1 MIQNTPRPKGRLTR
15 TTVLAIVAGCGLLA
29 LALLRWDPLGPQ
41 SMICRH
47 RDDPTGQIDFRVDVG
62 RGDDRVRFA
71 DGQTLPVTTSRDQIT
86 FLEKESNN
94 FHLSDNDGDE
104 VAMGHAPTSQQLP
117 GIAALKPPMVLHPD
131 QHHDVEHHT
140 TIDRR
145 TLTFQENAMQKGG
158 GRGALM
164 MDGRCRLVAAG

>member
-1 MIQNTPRPKGRLTR
+1 MPKPPGPKGLLTR
-15 TTVLAIVAGCGLLA
+15 TSALAVLAGCGLLG
-29 LALLRWDPLGPQ
+29 LALSRWDPLGPQ

-71 DGQTLPVTTSRDQIT
+71 DGQTLPVKSSRDRIT

-104 VAMGHAPTSQQLP
+104 VAMGHAPTGQPLP
-117 GIAALKPPMVLHPD
+117 GLAALKPPTVLHPD

>member
-1 MIQNTPRPKGRLTR
+1 MRQSQVTNAGLTKFF
-15 TTVLAIVAGCGLLA
+15 VLAIIGGLGVLVLA
-29 LALLRWDPLGPQ
+29 LSRWDTIGPQ

-62 RGDDRVRFA
+62 QGDDRVRFA
-71 DGQTLPVTTSRDQIT
+71 DGQTLPVKTSRDQIT

-104 VAMGHAPTSQQLP
+104 VALGHAPTQEQLP
-117 GIAALKPPMVLHPD
+117 GIAAVKPPMVIHPD
-131 QHHDVEHHT
+131 HGHDVEHHT

-145 TLTFQENAMQKGG
+145 ALTFQENAMQKGG
-158 GRGALM
+158 GRGDLM
-164 MDGRCRLVAAG
+164 MDGRCRLIASS

>member
-1 MIQNTPRPKGRLTR
+1 MR
-15 TTVLAIVAGCGLLA
+15 TTQTTNPGLTKHLALASLGVVGLLA
-29 LALLRWDPLGPQ
+29 LAFSRWDSIGPQ

-62 RGDDRVRFA
+62 QGHDRVRFA
-71 DGQTLPVTTSRDQIT
+71 DGQTLPVKTSRDQIT

-104 VAMGHAPTSQQLP
+104 VAMGHAPTREQLP
-117 GIAALKPPMVLHPD
+117 GIAALKPQTVLHPD
-131 QHHDVEHHT
+131 QHHDMEHHT

-145 TLTFQENAMQKGG
+145 ALTFQENAMQKGG

-164 MDGRCRLVAAG
+164 MDGRCRIVTSA

>member
-1 MIQNTPRPKGRLTR
+1 MQHTPERKGRVNLTS
-15 TTVLAIVAGCGLLA
+15 VLAVVAGCGLLG
-29 LALLRWDPLGPQ
+29 LALSRWDPLGPQ

-71 DGQTLPVTTSRDQIT
+71 DGQTLPVKTSRDRIT

-104 VAMGHAPTSQQLP
+104 VAMGHAPTSQRLP
-117 GIAALKPPMVLHPD
+117 GIAAQKPPLVLHPD

-145 TLTFQENAMQKGG
+145 TLTFEETYQYSSARPRVRNTHGQIQSPWS
-158 GRGALM
+158 
-164 MDGRCRLVAAG
+164 D

>member
-1 MIQNTPRPKGRLTR
+1 MQKTPGPKGRLTR
-15 TTVLAIVAGCGLLA
+15 TSALAIVAGCGLLA
-29 LALLRWDPLGPQ
+29 LALSRWDPLGPQ

-71 DGQTLPVTTSRDQIT
+71 DGQTLSVQTSRDQIT

-94 FHLSDNDGDE
+94 FHLTDNDGDE
-104 VAMGHAPTSQQLP
+104 VALGHAPTSQPLP
-117 GIAALKPPMVLHPD
+117 GIAAVKPPMVLHPD
-131 QHHDVEHHT
+131 HGHDLEQHT

-145 TLTFQENAMQKGG
+145 ALTFQEHALGEG
-158 GRGALM
+158 GRLGDLM
-164 MDGRCRLVAAG
+164 MDGRCRALTTG

>member
-1 MIQNTPRPKGRLTR
+1 M
-15 TTVLAIVAGCGLLA
+15 A
-29 LALLRWDPLGPQ
+29 LAFSRWDSIGPQ
-41 SMICRH
+41 TMICRH
-47 RDDPTGQIDFRVDVG
+47 SDDPTGQIDFRVDVG
-62 RGDDRVRFA
+62 QGDDRVRFA
-71 DGQTLPVTTSRDQIT
+71 DGQTLPVTTSRGQIT

-117 GIAALKPPMVLHPD
+117 GIAALKPQTVLHPD

-145 TLTFQENAMQKGG
+145 ALTFQENAMQKGG
-158 GRGALM
+158 GRGALT
-164 MDGRCRLVAAG
+164 MDGRCRIVASA

>member
-1 MIQNTPRPKGRLTR
+1 MRKSKHTSPGLTK
-15 TTVLAIVAGCGLLA
+15 LLA
-29 LALLRWDPLGPQ
+29 LAITGGAGLFVLALSRWDSLGPQ

-62 RGDDRVRFA
+62 QGNDRVRFA

-104 VAMGHAPTSQQLP
+104 VAMGHAPTREPLP
-117 GIAALKPPMVLHPD
+117 GIAALKPQTVLHPD

-145 TLTFQENAMQKGG
+145 ALTFQENAMQKGG
-158 GRGALM
+158 GRGELM
-164 MDGRCRLVAAG
+164 MDGRCRLVASS

>member
-1 MIQNTPRPKGRLTR
+1 MRPSQVTNAGLTKL
-15 TTVLAIVAGCGLLA
+15 LALASIGGVGLLA
-29 LALLRWDPLGPQ
+29 LAFTRWDSIGPQ

-62 RGDDRVRFA
+62 RGNDRVRFA
-71 DGQTLPVTTSRDQIT
+71 DGQTLPVKTSRDQIT

-104 VAMGHAPTSQQLP
+104 VAMGHAPTQEQLP
-117 GIAALKPPMVLHPD
+117 GIAALKPQTVLHPD

-145 TLTFQENAMQKGG
+145 ALTFQENAMQKGG

-164 MDGRCRLVAAG
+164 MDGRCRIVASA

>member
-1 MIQNTPRPKGRLTR
+1 MRQHTPERKGRVNLTS
-15 TTVLAIVAGCGLLA
+15 VLAVVAGCGLLG
-29 LALLRWDPLGPQ
+29 LALSRWDPLGPQ

-47 RDDPTGQIDFRVDVG
+47 RDYPTGQIDFRVDVG
-62 RGDDRVRFA
+62 LGYDRVRFA
-71 DGQTLPVTTSRDQIT
+71 DGQTLPVKTSRDRIT

-104 VAMGHAPTSQQLP
+104 VAMGHAPTSQRLP
-117 GIAALKPPMVLHPD
+117 GIAAQKPPLVLHPD

-145 TLTFQENAMQKGG
+145 TLTFEENAMQKGG

>member
-1 MIQNTPRPKGRLTR
+1 MRKTQTTNPGLTKL
-15 TTVLAIVAGCGLLA
+15 LALAAIGCVGLLA
-29 LALLRWDPLGPQ
+29 LAFSRWDSIGPQ

-62 RGDDRVRFA
+62 QGDDRVRFA
-71 DGQTLPVTTSRDQIT
+71 DGQTLPVKTSRDQIT

-104 VAMGHAPTSQQLP
+104 IAMGHAPTLEQLP
-117 GIAALKPPMVLHPD
+117 GIAALKPQAVLHPD
-131 QHHDVEHHT
+131 QRHDVEHHT

-145 TLTFQENAMQKGG
+145 ALTFQENAMQKGG

-164 MDGRCRLVAAG
+164 MDGRCRIVASA

>member
-1 MIQNTPRPKGRLTR
+1 MQKTSEPRRRFTR
-15 TTVLAIVAGCGLLA
+15 TTLLAIVAGCGLLG
-29 LALLRWDPLGPQ
+29 LVLSRWDPLGPQ

-62 RGDDRVRFA
+62 RGNDRVRFA
-71 DGQTLPVTTSRDQIT
+71 DGQTLPVKTSRDQIN
-86 FLEKESNN
+86 FLEKEANN

-104 VAMGHAPTSQQLP
+104 VALGQAPTRQQLP

-131 QHHDVEHHT
+131 HRHDVEHQT

-145 TLTFQENAMQKGG
+145 ALTFQEHALEEGG
-158 GRGALM
+158 GLGDLM
-164 MDGRCRLVAAG
+164 MDGRCRPVAAG